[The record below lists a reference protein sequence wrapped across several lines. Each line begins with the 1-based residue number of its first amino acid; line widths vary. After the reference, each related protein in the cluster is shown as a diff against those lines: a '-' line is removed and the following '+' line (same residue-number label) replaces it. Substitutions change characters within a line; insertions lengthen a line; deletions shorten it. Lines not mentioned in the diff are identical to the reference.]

1 MHTPATTPNKP
12 DPTPAAPA
20 PLPYEP
26 PRLGGKQ
33 ALAQVT
39 LFSGAC
45 VPGSPGCT
53 IGHP

>member
-1 MHTPATTPNKP
+1 MSTPVARPP
-12 DPTPAAPA
+12 MPAAPPATPA
-20 PLPYEP
+20 PRRYEP

-45 VPGSPGCT
+45 TPGTPGCT